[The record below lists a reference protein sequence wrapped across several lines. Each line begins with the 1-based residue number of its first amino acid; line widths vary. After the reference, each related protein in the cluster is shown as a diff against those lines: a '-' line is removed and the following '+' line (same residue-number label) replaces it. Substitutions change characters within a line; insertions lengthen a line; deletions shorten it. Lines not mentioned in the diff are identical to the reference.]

1 VAVKGR
7 HGYYGGYPGGET
19 WAPYY
24 GPEYY
29 GGGALGALI
38 AALAVG
44 TILEALPPAA
54 APQVYGGQ
62 TYYYDGT
69 NYYEACYQGAD
80 LDYCVV
86 PNPGE

>member
-1 VAVKGR
+1 
-7 HGYYGGYPGGET
+7 
-19 WAPYY
+19 
-24 GPEYY
+24 
-29 GGGALGALI
+29 
-38 AALAVG
+38 LAVG